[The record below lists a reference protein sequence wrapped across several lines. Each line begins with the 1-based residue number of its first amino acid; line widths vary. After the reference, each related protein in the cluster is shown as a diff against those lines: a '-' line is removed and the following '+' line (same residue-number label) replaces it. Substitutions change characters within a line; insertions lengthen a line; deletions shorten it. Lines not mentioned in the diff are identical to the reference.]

1 MQDNTNQARPLNEL
15 TNPPTG
21 MQNLPAIT
29 MGFGSAQSFELMQRA
44 AKMLAHSTL
53 VPVAYRA
60 TKEIKEYGKVIGYE
74 NNDSAL
80 PNCVVALNM
89 AQRMGADPL
98 MVMQNLYIVEG
109 RPSWSSQFIIAAI
122 NSCGRYSPLRF
133 EISALGEP
141 KTITYMASEWVKV
154 QGQKDQRREMQKTI
168 TITPRTCVA
177 WAIELAT
184 GDRLESPVISMDM
197 AVAEGWIQKNGSKWQ
212 TMPEVMLRYRSAAFF
227 GKLYAPELLMG
238 LQTAEE
244 ATDIIDVERG
254 PDGKYGM
261 PMPLSEL
268 RDTGAP
274 AADGQAAQD
283 EQDDNAPAGPATSTT
298 PTADDGAAT
307 ETAADVPAKT
317 DTAAPAEEDKKP
329 SPAPGNLTPEISQAY
344 ERLMGQMNKASSL
357 NQLADVFE
365 QVGEIGNQ
373 ELRTALTTLYKQ
385 RYAEFNK
392 PAEAPATTEATAPA
406 KRVRRT
412 GPAPE

>member
-1 MQDNTNQARPLNEL
+1 MTNHERDHMQENTNQARPLTEL
-15 TNPPTG
+15 ANPPTG

-60 TKEIKEYGKVIGYE
+60 TKEIKEYGKVVGYE

-133 EISALGEP
+133 DISELGEP
-141 KTITYMASEWVKV
+141 KTITYTATEWVKV
-154 QGQKDQRREMQKTI
+154 QGQKDQRKEVQKAVVI
-168 TITPRTCVA
+168 RPRTCVA

-184 GDRLESPVISMDM
+184 GDRLESPVVSMDM
-197 AVAEGWIQKNGSKWQ
+197 AVAEGWLQKNGSKWQ
-212 TMPEVMLRYRSAAFF
+212 TMPDVMLRYRAAAFF

-244 ATDIIDVERG
+244 AHDIIDVERG

-261 PMPLSEL
+261 PTPLSEL
-268 RDTGAP
+268 RDSGAP
-274 AADGQAAQD
+274 AATEQAATF
-283 EQDDNAPAGPATSTT
+283 EQEDS
-298 PTADDGAAT
+298 
-307 ETAADVPAKT
+307 
-317 DTAAPAEEDKKP
+317 AAPAEQTGQAEPAQAAAVEQPAAAESSITKP
-329 SPAPGNLTPEISQAY
+329 AALTPEQSETY
-344 ERLMGQMNKASSL
+344 ERLMGQMNRASNL
-357 NQLADVFE
+357 NQLMDVYGTIE
-365 QVGEIGNQ
+365 DDMPV

-385 RYAEFNK
+385 RYEEFQ
-392 PAEAPATTEATAPA
+392 PRQADAPAPRARRSRGTPA
-406 KRVRRT
+406 GNV
-412 GPAPE
+412 E